1 MVDRIRRAL
10 VTSMLLGLP
19 GLARAADTVALPG
32 GGTYPDHPIRLVVP
46 LPAGGGAD
54 VVARLIAHQI
64 SPALGAAIVVENRPG
79 GGTIIGAE
87 VAAHSRPDGY
97 TLLLGTA
104 TTHATNISLYKSLPY
119 DPVKDFEPVA
129 LVAVLPLIMVAHPSV
144 PANSLAEL
152 IAYARKHPGKVN
164 FASTGNG
171 SSIHLAGEMLK
182 MVAGVDMVHVPY
194 KGATPALVDLLSGQV
209 QFMFTTI
216 PPALPHVK
224 SGALKALCV
233 ANAKR
238 SSILPDLP
246 TTAEAGAP
254 GVEASSW
261 NGVLVPAK
269 TPAAIIGLLDKEIAA
284 AMQAPDIVDKLK
296 AEGTEPS
303 YLPPQEFARFME
315 RETARYAKVIKIAG
329 VHIN

>member
-1 MVDRIRRAL
+1 MAA
-10 VTSMLLGLP
+10 LLGVS
-19 GLARAADTVALPG
+19 GLARAADRVTLPG
-32 GGTYPDHPIRLVVP
+32 GGSYPDHLIRFVVP

-54 VVARLIAHQI
+54 IVARLIAQQL
-64 SPALGAAIVVENRPG
+64 SQDLGQPVVIENRPG
-79 GGTIIGAE
+79 GGTVIGAE
-87 VAAHSRPDGY
+87 AVARSRPDGY

-104 TTHATNISLYKSLPY
+104 TTHATNISLYENLPY
-119 DPVKDFEPVA
+119 DPVTDFEPIA
-129 LVAVLPLIMVAHPSV
+129 LVAVLPLILVINPSV
-144 PANSLAEL
+144 PVNSLQEL
-152 IAYARKHPGKVN
+152 IEYARKRPGKLN

-182 MVAGVDMVHVPY
+182 MVAGIDIVHVPY
-194 KGATPALVDLLSGQV
+194 KGATPALTDLLGGQV

-224 SGALKALCV
+224 AGKLKALCV

-261 NGVLVPAK
+261 NGVLAPAR
-269 TPAAIIGLLDKEIAA
+269 TPPEIVGMLDKRIAKVMQVPEI
-284 AMQAPDIVDKLK
+284 VSKLN
-296 AEGTEPS
+296 AGGTEPS
-303 YLPPQEFARFME
+303 YLPAREFARFISD
-315 RETARYAKVIKIAG
+315 ETARYAKVIKTAH